1 MTENTLKI
9 TFNRADE
16 HRDAAHD
23 RLWRAEAGETD
34 ETIEQGVRF
43 VLDFEDF
50 TDIERLMRRSTL
62 ELLETIATGRPTS
75 IRAAAKTVGRDYR
88 DVHRDLTELESLGV
102 IEF

>member
-1 MTENTLKI
+1 
-9 TFNRADE
+9 
-16 HRDAAHD
+16 
-23 RLWRAEAGETD
+23 
-34 ETIEQGVRF
+34 IEQGVRF

-102 IEF
+102 IEFITNGSSKKPILRGGSEAIDISFTVGDTDDPKTIEA